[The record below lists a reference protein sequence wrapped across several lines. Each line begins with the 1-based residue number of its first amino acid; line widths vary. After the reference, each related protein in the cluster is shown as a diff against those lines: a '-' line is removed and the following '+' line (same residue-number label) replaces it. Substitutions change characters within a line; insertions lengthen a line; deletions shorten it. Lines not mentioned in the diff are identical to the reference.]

1 MHVSILFAWS
11 VDGLAVV
18 GSTRTLVYYR
28 VKVVVLIVVW
38 LGVGRVDAIVVVGRE
53 GQGKDQLEK
62 EDEEENDGWG
72 GTADD
77 DRNGRATTASSSRTV
92 FRISAQDCCSVL
104 VNVSV

>member
-38 LGVGRVDAIVVVGRE
+38 LGVGRVDAIVVSRE
-53 GQGKDQLEK
+53 G
-62 EDEEENDGWG
+62 
-72 GTADD
+72 
-77 DRNGRATTASSSRTV
+77 
-92 FRISAQDCCSVL
+92 
-104 VNVSV
+104 